1 MGRYVVGHDY
11 TSNLG
16 AFVEGSEVDVNDD
29 LADHI
34 NRDSPGTLQPVRE
47 EPQARAED
55 HPPHDRMVKT
65 ARKRGA

>member
-1 MGRYVVGHDY
+1 MGRYIVGHNY

-16 AFVEGSEVDVNDD
+16 AFVQGSDVEINDD
-29 LADHI
+29 LAAHI
-34 NRDSPGTLQPVRE
+34 NRDSPGTLLPVNE
-47 EPQARAED
+47 APEARAED